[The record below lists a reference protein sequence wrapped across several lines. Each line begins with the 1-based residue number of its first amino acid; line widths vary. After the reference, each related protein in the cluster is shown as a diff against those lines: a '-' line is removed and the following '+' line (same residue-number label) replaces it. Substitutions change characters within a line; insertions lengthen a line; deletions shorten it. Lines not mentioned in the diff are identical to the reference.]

1 MGISENGRGSRA
13 SFHKHKNEKAE
24 GEREREREE
33 AADRHAEVMAAA
45 APSSSSSVAEIDELR
60 GALASKGL
68 VLKDSILARVARS
81 KSLKDLVV
89 PTETVQETRREEAS
103 KEEEADEELG
113 FEKRLRALITDG
125 SKKEDHEAAVGVGS
139 KEEERGICM

>member
-1 MGISENGRGSRA
+1 M
-13 SFHKHKNEKAE
+13 
-24 GEREREREE
+24 
-33 AADRHAEVMAAA
+33 A
-45 APSSSSSVAEIDELR
+45 APSSSSSSSAAASEIDELR

-89 PTETVQETRREEAS
+89 PTDTVQETRREEAS
-103 KEEEADEELG
+103 KEEEAEADEELG
-113 FEKRLRALITDG
+113 FEKRLRALINDG

-139 KEEERGICM
+139 KEEEIGICM